1 MELKLEVVLSSSIK
15 RKKPW
20 PRFCWL
26 GQEKESVFLLD
37 DKRISEINMVS
48 GRTKKRTPKLHSLLS
63 SVVKMASSHNGM
75 WLCGLL
81 VSGELFLWNRDKDL
95 LKTATGV
102 PEIAHMI
109 NSAQG
114 DSLKLCLQVSCDGMR
129 VLLAAI
135 SGQVFL
141 WECTEGRYFPGL
153 RDGPVKGRWAH
164 LLPLEETILP
174 STKDKEASQ
183 HTIFVN
189 TEVMADICLS
199 AFVFTSGKQ
208 LVVTILKIQWSQG
221 SVRIGSVGYNIQW
234 STKKYPMSHL
244 CPPCQPVKSRGALLP
259 AFSPDGRLLAIV
271 LNQRKPK
278 DTQVLFVSTQN
289 FVSVSS
295 DLGGCGS
302 KKMDI
307 PSKYVR
313 SYWVGSVS
321 WSAEGL
327 FFACVL
333 KRGSLLMLARLGGL
347 LTLTSSGCN
356 VDFGPAQF
364 LPLHPL
370 VTYR

>member
-1 MELKLEVVLSSSIK
+1 
-15 RKKPW
+15 
-20 PRFCWL
+20 
-26 GQEKESVFLLD
+26 
-37 DKRISEINMVS
+37 MVS

-63 SVVKMASSHNGM
+63 SVVKMASSHN
-75 WLCGLL
+75 
-81 VSGELFLWNRDKDL
+81 
-95 LKTATGV
+95 
-102 PEIAHMI
+102 
-109 NSAQG
+109 G

-183 HTIFVN
+183 HTIFV
-189 TEVMADICLS
+189 MAHICLS

-221 SVRIGSVGYNIQW
+221 SVRIGLKHVCVFHEPY
-234 STKKYPMSHL
+234 
-244 CPPCQPVKSRGALLP
+244 
-259 AFSPDGRLLAIV
+259 
-271 LNQRKPK
+271 
-278 DTQVLFVSTQN
+278 
-289 FVSVSS
+289 
-295 DLGGCGS
+295 
-302 KKMDI
+302 
-307 PSKYVR
+307 R